1 MSTRASSWCL
11 CLQESVKGLWYKKN
25 LFPFIDSR
33 KPNIIKAP
41 GNQSAH
47 IGSNV
52 TFNCTVNGDP
62 APAVNWT
69 KDGNLLPF
77 NQKVMTNLTT
87 GESQLVITGVIN
99 EDIGQ
104 YRCVASNR
112 MGCKE
117 SKAAV
122 LSLMVVLPGGEEGMY
137 SLTSYLPSYLPSFL
151 PSFLSSFHLSILH
164 FFQSDASSSLTP
176 CKQVSRFK
184 FKFPSFN
191 FI

>member
-11 CLQESVKGLWYKKN
+11 CLQESVKGLWYKKHS
-25 LFPFIDSR
+25 FPFIDGR
-33 KPNIIKAP
+33 KPTIIKAP

-47 IGSNV
+47 IWSNV
-52 TFNCTVNGDP
+52 TFNCTANGDP

-87 GESQLVITGVIN
+87 GESQLVITGVTN

-112 MGCKE
+112 MGRKE

-122 LSLMVVLPGGEEGMY
+122 LSLMVELPGGEEGMY
-137 SLTSYLPSYLPSFL
+137 SFTSYLPSYLPSFL
-151 PSFLSSFHLSILH
+151 PSFHPSI
-164 FFQSDASSSLTP
+164 
-176 CKQVSRFK
+176 
-184 FKFPSFN
+184 FPSFLS
-191 FI
+191 FKVMLLPV

>member
-1 MSTRASSWCL
+1 M
-11 CLQESVKGLWYKKN
+11 
-25 LFPFIDSR
+25 
-33 KPNIIKAP
+33 
-41 GNQSAH
+41 NQSAH

-52 TFNCTVNGDP
+52 TFICAVSGDP

-87 GESQLVITGVIN
+87 VESQLVITGARN
-99 EDIGQ
+99 EDGGK

-112 MGCKE
+112 VGRKE

-122 LSLMVVLPGGEEGMY
+122 LKGMY
-137 SLTSYLPSYLPSFL
+137 SLTSYLPSYPPFFL
-151 PSFLSSFHLSILH
+151 PSFHLSILP

-176 CKQVSRFK
+176 CKQVSRYV
-184 FKFPSFN
+184 
-191 FI
+191 